1 VRDLIRA
8 NKNSTDEL
16 GMVEIVVREL
26 GLTSQ
31 RGKSVVKA
39 FWATT

>member
-1 VRDLIRA
+1 
-8 NKNSTDEL
+8 
-16 GMVEIVVREL
+16 MVEIVVREL